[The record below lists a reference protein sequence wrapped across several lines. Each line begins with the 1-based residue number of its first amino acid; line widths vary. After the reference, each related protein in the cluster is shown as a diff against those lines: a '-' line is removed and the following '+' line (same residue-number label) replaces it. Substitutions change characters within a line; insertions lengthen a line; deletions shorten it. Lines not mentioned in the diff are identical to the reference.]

1 MIIHPLPTADFQFFP
16 ETADIFSS
24 DISCTDQSLGA
35 DSVFY
40 YISDGANYGTPN
52 FEHIFSD
59 SGAYSIKQWVISPF
73 GCIDS
78 ITKNLYISYAY
89 NLYIP
94 NAFTPTN
101 DGLNEG
107 FKPTG
112 LGVKSYQ
119 MSIYNRWGEKIF
131 VTTENQTSWDGKDAI
146 PGYYLYHIKAFD
158 FRGNIHYYKGSV
170 YLIK

>member
-1 MIIHPLPTADFQFFP
+1 
-16 ETADIFSS
+16 
-24 DISCTDQSLGA
+24 
-35 DSVFY
+35 
-40 YISDGANYGTPN
+40 
-52 FEHIFSD
+52 
-59 SGAYSIKQWVISPF
+59 
-73 GCIDS
+73 
-78 ITKNLYISYAY
+78 NLYISYAY

-158 FRGNIHYYKGSV
+158 FRGNIHYYKGFV